1 MLRFT
6 ALAPSILMVILLL
19 TISRAMA
26 EGPITVYTPKIPN
39 ERNSLVSTES
49 VNVAPGRSEIRKF
62 SDGFTSIHIGNPKV
76 VDATPINDRSILLVG
91 KEVGETDV
99 VVLGDHSEPI
109 AILSV
114 SVAKSAA
121 TSAESSAI
129 GSYVVIH
136 DGGNSIA
143 DTTRYWCKEGVMCDR
158 MN

>member
-1 MLRFT
+1 
-6 ALAPSILMVILLL
+6 
-19 TISRAMA
+19 
-26 EGPITVYTPKIPN
+26 
-39 ERNSLVSTES
+39 
-49 VNVAPGRSEIRKF
+49 
-62 SDGFTSIHIGNPKV
+62 